1 MVFVGRPGSRFVIA
15 GRQWRGIMLL
25 GLGGVFW
32 ALVVAQVFVFVPR
45 TASLYDLSFGFGP
58 YVREMITT
66 GQYADCTNAVCDHAA
81 RLPLLV
87 WIAAALGTISPNQ
100 QLASVMKDLAF
111 AAASLGLLAWLW
123 RKLPQSPSRFWVW
136 LVVAVVMVIG
146 IPASKHASQLN
157 YEEGLGIPLLFMLG
171 LTGPLAISGAVQEG
185 FSRRLMGLSLG
196 LACLLYLL
204 KASLLIVFGVTALA
218 TAAWAVRRRCAHLL
232 VLALLAALLPLAW
245 GTYVKAQS
253 GRFSVMTSYDGENL
267 RRGWN
272 AETARIYPVIEIDRV
287 FDSRVAYLPGG
298 ELVPI
303 EAKPLRANF
312 ANEWAWS
319 DYNRAAAMTW
329 IKAHPGDAAG
339 LELRKVQNYF
349 LSWHETPASYGADG
363 RVAALGQRLK
373 NWLVMIWLLSAR
385 AVVYAFV
392 AGCGWLW
399 LRAPDKRPAIGFA
412 AFLAAGYAAPCL
424 MGFNFERHITAGLA
438 LTLGSVLALGPDIVQ
453 NWMDRTRARGYR

>member
-218 TAAWAVRRRCAHLL
+218 TAAWAVW
-232 VLALLAALLPLAW
+232 VEP
-245 GTYVKAQS
+245 
-253 GRFSVMTSYDGENL
+253 
-267 RRGWN
+267 
-272 AETARIYPVIEIDRV
+272 AETAARARRAEVTAAPQARAAQVEPVVTAAPRRA
-287 FDSRVAYLPGG
+287 SALPARARPAALV
-298 ELVPI
+298 ELVAP
-303 EAKPLRANF
+303 EVPAVT
-312 ANEWAWS
+312 
-319 DYNRAAAMTW
+319 AAVRVPAVVT
-329 IKAHPGDAAG
+329 ARPEPHPMAPSEEPVVPVVTAAP
-339 LELRKVQNYF
+339 E
-349 LSWHETPASYGADG
+349 G
-363 RVAALGQRLK
+363 RVR
-373 NWLVMIWLLSAR
+373 
-385 AVVYAFV
+385 
-392 AGCGWLW
+392 
-399 LRAPDKRPAIGFA
+399 RPA
-412 AFLAAGYAAPCL
+412 
-424 MGFNFERHITAGLA
+424 
-438 LTLGSVLALGPDIVQ
+438 
-453 NWMDRTRARGYR
+453 TRLR